1 MTVKAKPR
9 ELPRRSYHID
19 LTGELDGYHVV
30 MGAMWGRELI
40 RLRRGE
46 MDEADVLELIAER
59 CLEHD
64 FAVEDLRD
72 LDFWMLLAILDGWK
86 EAQMDA
92 ALPPTN
98 GTGSPA
104 VSGSS
109 RSTRTGR

>member
-1 MTVKAKPR
+1 MTR
-9 ELPRRSYHID
+9 ELPRRRYDIA

-64 FAVEDLRD
+64 FGVDDLRD
-72 LDFWMLLAILDGWK
+72 LDYWMLTDVLDAWKDAQLDG
-86 EAQMDA
+86 AV
-92 ALPPTN
+92 PPTN
-98 GTGSPA
+98 ATNSVAASAP
-104 VSGSS
+104 S
-109 RSTRTGR
+109 RSNRKRQ